1 MDMAEATLKK
11 AMLLENQAALA
22 LFTISVGS
30 LEGDKAV
37 EYVQLRR
44 VEEMRKSLRRLNEDV
59 QPNVASHVR
68 EAREPMPQP
77 IAPAVKPFLVPAAP
91 TTHLSL
97 HNEVRVE
104 DFGEDFH
111 NTIVGRE
118 AIQGPSLETDIPIEY
133 ELM

>member
-44 VEEMRKSLRRLNEDV
+44 VEEM
-59 QPNVASHVR
+59 P
-68 EAREPMPQP
+68 
-77 IAPAVKPFLVPAAP
+77 AP

-111 NTIVGRE
+111 NTSVGRE

>member
-1 MDMAEATLKK
+1 
-11 AMLLENQAALA
+11 

-44 VEEMRKSLRRLNEDV
+44 VEEMRKLRRRLNEDV

-91 TTHLSL
+91 TTHSSL

-104 DFGEDFH
+104 DFGEDFD
-111 NTIVGRE
+111 NTSVGRE
-118 AIQGPSLETDIPIEY
+118 AIQGPSLETDVPIEY

>member
-1 MDMAEATLKK
+1 MDMAKAMLRK

-44 VEEMRKSLRRLNEDV
+44 VEEM
-59 QPNVASHVR
+59 Q
-68 EAREPMPQP
+68 
-77 IAPAVKPFLVPAAP
+77 
-91 TTHLSL
+91 
-97 HNEVRVE
+97 

-111 NTIVGRE
+111 NTSVGRE